1 MNLTHFSVMSFLRA
15 WYCFTRSMS
24 QPVKVKEALFDEDH
38 CKLACLLKDLTF
50 KAYIFVLFTCIDL
63 QLENQLFI
71 FVTS

>member
-1 MNLTHFSVMSFLRA
+1 MVLFYSLNV
-15 WYCFTRSMS
+15 S
-24 QPVKVKEALFDEDH
+24 QHVKVKEALFNENH

-50 KAYIFVLFTCIDL
+50 KAYIFVLLTCIDF